1 MKHVCISLAAAL
13 ALAVPSFA
21 QSAEETPFSCEV
33 RTKFNQAGTSYSSV
47 AEAVAAVPTDGK
59 IHYVYVVGEGPAE
72 ITTPITVTAGQNI
85 SLCSEKSGI
94 TYDIP
99 ASLTAPVFTV
109 ESGARLTFTKSGKY
123 VYGEGVQGTF
133 LENYGDVSIASGTF
147 TLDAGESGVA
157 IINHGGAEDNSMKC
171 GATVTVASGT
181 AFLNDG
187 ALTLSGGTT
196 TAEAGVAVVNQGGTL
211 TLSTSKGVTG
221 SEGAIVV
228 NGGVAKFTKGSYAST
243 SAAPAVRLCA
253 AAAPIEAVFSS
264 SSSSSSVTLTAA
276 EGDALAVDG
285 AARTCEIKVNNG
297 TFAPAEGKASIRV
310 THDTEDADITLSVV
324 DGVFKAPIVSEGSA
338 PVGGFILGGS
348 FVESPDAA
356 LVADGLTFEKNADGF
371 YAPTAAAVAQ
381 IGDATYLTFKEA
393 IVAATPGATVKL
405 LRDVSIPESTPIT
418 VYGLTVD
425 LGGHTLINTATG
437 GSGIRLTLSNAE
449 GTPADFKLVGPG
461 SVVAAT
467 PLYASGSDNYA
478 RPYTVIVD
486 ESVILKS
493 TVEGNPQIELSGSAR
508 VAATDANVTR
518 LGQGGFKVKD
528 GDAEWLYG
536 NCAGAFLNTPEGGT
550 FTLCQDFSG
559 PSRLEFSID
568 PALRQSRAAG
578 IVKTA
583 TLDLAGHA
591 FTSTLDRNG
600 AELIVVD
607 SGANVT
613 IKGGTLAAIGDLAH
627 MALPDDNNG
636 NAALTLEDVTA
647 TSSSD
652 DYLIVSNGSTD
663 NINITVRDS
672 TLTATGANTV
682 AIFAPAGGDSIVTL
696 DNAII
701 KSPYGVQVCA
711 GDLFVK
717 GNTQITTTAA
727 NVAST
732 KTGDGPI
739 PDGAAISIVDRAGYG
754 DDATTGSSIGTVTI
768 EGTPT
773 LIAQG
778 EGATA
783 VAAYTWNDNTQSDWA
798 EASEHVAISGGT
810 FNRKPD
816 DALLAPDFV
825 LVENQDGTFDVVSAY
840 VASIGDMKYADFK
853 SFFTAFQA
861 IAASETP
868 TTVTLLADLTGDR
881 AVPGVVPV
889 LAGQNIV
896 FDLNGHTMETTLKEE
911 GRHHY
916 AIDNY
921 GTLTIK
927 DSSTEQTGTIRAR
940 GVENLDN
947 GKLTI
952 ESGTI
957 VSVDANGGA
966 CIWNEADVTVK
977 GGTFTTEFVGTPSD
991 EFAPGC
997 LNNSGTALVTGGTF
1011 HNVNRRTYAIIS
1023 NTGSIEITPAEGS
1036 EVTVF
1041 GAHGG
1046 LGVDGGTAVVNG
1058 GTYSSS
1064 DYYGLY
1070 VSNDGLGEDPM
1081 QAAVTVND
1089 GTFDGKT
1096 YSVWVGSDYNNP
1108 VNSTI
1113 AIKGG
1118 TFLKPLHRQSV
1129 SRHNALQVSGG
1140 TFAKPVD
1147 LSYCADGY
1155 IPKVNAETGTYGVT
1169 GGTYV
1174 AAIETAEGVAGY
1186 EALQAAFDAATE
1198 GQTVT
1203 LIADV
1208 DCSEQGV
1215 KVAKSVTFDLNGRTL
1230 SLANIG
1236 TGNLNIAAGATLT
1249 LVDSTDT
1256 EKKGTGSG
1264 KIVATHDYASGY
1276 TYGIINVSDGAAFVM
1291 ESGLID
1297 TVRETPVNNGQFG
1310 VMVSKTGTATIN
1322 GGHIRAGW
1330 YAIAGNGKDKTE
1342 PGTTIAVNGGILE
1355 STADYAIYHPQA
1367 GTLSIAGG
1375 TVAGAAGGLSI
1386 HRGTATITGGTVT
1399 SKGTGDTGDWPD
1411 GTSGQGNAA
1420 ITVGAA
1426 YGDVALDI
1434 SGEATVTAP
1443 DGTPAISVPDSA
1455 NAQDIAISGGTFSE
1469 KPDNAWFAD
1478 GYIPVKNEDGTFG
1491 VAQGSFA
1498 AEIAGEKY
1506 LTLKEAIAAVPEN
1519 GAEATTIMLL
1529 DDVTSAG
1536 SLTLTNGQKAIL
1548 NVNGKTV
1555 TFTSGKLQLLTSAS
1569 LTLTGEGALVC
1580 QSRGTGAISIY
1591 GNETSQIDL
1600 LVDSGVTVDG
1610 HYGIVLFGNGA
1621 PACRNV
1627 TVTVKG
1633 TVKTSE
1639 GGSALYVN
1647 GTVNDL
1653 EGPVPQITLAE
1664 GATVEAV
1671 SVGIYAAGYAKW
1683 DLAGTINADYAITI
1697 KSGDFTITGG
1707 SYTSTGNFVD
1717 PAEANSNGTEDT
1729 GAAISITTNPD
1740 YAQKTNVTI
1749 TGGTFTSTNGY
1760 AFYEGIAVKD
1770 GQPIA
1775 EASTAVIAIT
1785 GGTFVGNAEKGPIMI
1800 ATAKDKQV
1808 ITGGYFSAMPPTEF
1822 LADGVV
1828 SIKDATAP
1836 ENAPVALRQFAAQCG
1851 TTVYQTLR
1859 DAIIQNQRSDKY
1871 GQTITLLRNVTEP
1884 QVIQVGETLIA
1895 NATDSNVI
1903 VDLNG
1908 KTVTFEDK
1916 GAFQIT
1922 EKGSLTLTG
1931 SGKVL
1936 SKTAD
1941 GDVVRIFGSQNDVAN
1956 ECVLNVGKD
1965 VTLEG
1970 EVGIAVYKGY
1980 PDETKCLG
1988 VNVTVEG
1995 TIISHSSFAAY
2006 INGSNK
2012 TTTGNV
2018 PTFSFTGT
2026 SKIQAD
2032 TVAVYAAGYGK
2043 WIFAGNV
2050 TAGDDALSIKC
2061 GDITITGGTY
2071 MAKGEFNDPA
2081 DANGNGTEETGAAV
2095 SITTNSAYAPKTNV
2109 TITGGTFISENGY
2122 AFYEGIAKKADGTPA
2137 AEASTAVISITNGTF
2152 TGSKTNESVT
2162 ADIAITT
2169 AENKQ
2174 VVSGG
2179 TFSQAV
2185 PEAFCAPG
2193 YAPKQN
2199 ADGTYSVVG
2208 WYETG
2213 VDTNDDG
2220 VADAWTIRNEGDLAA
2235 FRDKVNSTVTF
2246 AGCTVTLTADLD
2258 LSDMGTWIPIG
2269 EGNAG
2274 GASKN
2279 GGFFAGTFE
2288 GGNHLIANLHVSET
2302 KPGEGAGL
2310 FGWVRGATI
2319 RNLRVSGSFLANV
2332 NGAAGIIGVVES
2344 NYDGNARTVI
2354 ENVHNK
2360 GDTVRG
2366 SKAGGIVGDI
2376 RRGGTVSITNCT
2388 NAAAVTASINHSDTA
2403 GVLCAGGIVGNAGGT
2418 SVTIAGCTNT
2428 GTVTATPDDEGLTKQ
2443 TPTYAGGIVGRM
2455 GTGSIAAGNGGN
2467 TGTVSATG
2475 AGTAGQG
2482 AILGGVVAGTQPV
2495 LDLALTEADAEAGRV
2510 ALFTAAE
2517 VVPEGLTV
2525 TVAPAEG
2532 AFAPAGTVLAV
2543 DDGTLYCNLLYLAN
2557 RVAGESEGET
2567 FNAAAQEA
2575 LLAAAGN
2582 TLYGTIAVTG
2592 TTAGDKA
2599 LTTAQVNEVLACFEG
2614 EGLITAS
2621 ESEGVKT
2628 LVVAYDFGITGLR
2641 VTAEGDLVVTVAAQD
2656 AQAKPLAF
2664 AEGVTFALRNGE
2676 DALET
2681 TSATVADGVTTLTV
2695 PAANLPAGNLELTIS
2710 VALAAET
2717 PVE

>member
-1 MKHVCISLAAAL
+1 MKRVCISLAAAL

-33 RTKFNQAGTSYSSV
+33 RTKFNQAGTSYSSL

-72 ITTPITVTAGQNI
+72 ITTPITVKAGQYI
-85 SLCSEKSGI
+85 SLYSEKRGI

-99 ASLTAPVFTV
+99 VSLTAPVFKV
-109 ESGARLTFTKSGKY
+109 ESGARLAFAQKGKY

-133 LENYGDVSIASGTF
+133 LENYGYVSIANGTF

-157 IINHGGAEDNSMKC
+157 IINHGGAEDNSMEC
-171 GATVTVASGT
+171 SATVSVASGT

-264 SSSSSSVTLTAA
+264 SSSSVTLTAE

-348 FVESPDAA
+348 FVALPDAE
-356 LVADGLTFEKNADGF
+356 LVADGLTFEQNADDL
-371 YAPTAAAVAQ
+371 YEPTAVAQ
-381 IGDATYLTFKEA
+381 IGDAAYLTFKKA
-393 IVAATPGATVKL
+393 IAAATPGDTVTL
-405 LRDVSIPESTPIT
+405 LRDVAIPESTPIT
-418 VYGLTVD
+418 VYDLTID
-425 LGGHTLINTATG
+425 LAGHTLTNTATG

-449 GTPADFKLVGPG
+449 GTPADFTLVGPG
-461 SVVAAT
+461 AIVADT
-467 PLYASGSDNYA
+467 PIYASGAYNYA
-478 RPYTVIVD
+478 RPYAVVVD
-486 ESVILKS
+486 EDIRLTS
-493 TVEGNPQIELSGSAR
+493 TAEGNPLIKLSGSAR
-508 VAATDANVTR
+508 IAATEANVKA
-518 LGQGGFKVKD
+518 LGKGGFKVND
-528 GDAEWLYG
+528 GSAEWLYG
-536 NCAGAFLNTPEGGT
+536 TCAGAFLNTPEGGT
-550 FTLCQDFSG
+550 FTLCQDFKGS
-559 PSRLEFSID
+559 SRLEFPID
-568 PALRQSRAAG
+568 PTLLQTRATG
-578 IVKTA
+578 IVKSA

-591 FTSTLDRNG
+591 FTSTLDG
-600 AELIVVD
+600 TSADLIVVD

-613 IKGGTLAAIGDLAH
+613 IKGGSLTAIGDLAH

-739 PDGAAISIVDRAGYG
+739 PDGAAISIVNRAGYG
-754 DDATTGSSIGTVTI
+754 DAAATGSSVGTVTI

-783 VAAYTWNDNTQSDWA
+783 VDAYTWNDNTRSDWA

-825 LVENQDGTFDVVSAY
+825 LVENQDGTFGVASAY
-840 VASIGDMKYADFK
+840 VASIGDEKYADFN

-861 IAASETP
+861 IAASETS

-881 AVPGVVPV
+881 AVPGFVPV
-889 LAGQNIV
+889 LAGRNIV
-896 FDLNGHTMETTLKEE
+896 FDLNGHTMETALQQGSSTK
-911 GRHHY
+911 HYY

-940 GVENLDN
+940 GVKNLGN

-991 EFAPGC
+991 EFGPGC

-1011 HNVNRRTYAIIS
+1011 HNVNRRIYAIIS

-1036 EVTVF
+1036 EVKVF

-1064 DYYGLY
+1064 DFYGLY
-1070 VSNDGLGEDPM
+1070 VSNDGLGADPM
-1081 QAAVTVND
+1081 QAAVTVNG

-1096 YSVWVGSDYNNP
+1096 YSVWVGSDYNDP

-1118 TFLKPLHRQSV
+1118 AFLKPLHRQDV
-1129 SRHNALQVSGG
+1129 SRPDAIQVSGG
-1140 TFAKPVD
+1140 TFSEKPD
-1147 LSYCADGY
+1147 NAWFADGF
-1155 IPKVNAETGTYGVT
+1155 IPVKNEDGTFGVIAGSFAAEINGEKYLT
-1169 GGTYV
+1169 
-1174 AAIETAEGVAGY
+1174 
-1186 EALQAAFDAATE
+1186 LQEAFDAAKA

-1208 DCSEQGV
+1208 DCSDTGV
-1215 KVAKSVTFDLNGRTL
+1215 KVGKTVTFDLNGRTL

-1264 KIVATHDYASGY
+1264 KIVATHDYADGY
-1276 TYGIINVSDGAAFVM
+1276 GYGIINVSDGATFVM

-1297 TVRETPVNNGQFG
+1297 TVREDPVNKGQFG
-1310 VMVSKTGTATIN
+1310 VMVSKTGKATIN

-1330 YAIAGNGKDKTE
+1330 YAVAGNGNDNVA
-1342 PGTTIAVNGGILE
+1342 PGTTIVVTGGILE

-1367 GTLSIAGG
+1367 GTLTIAGG

-1386 HRGTATITGGTVT
+1386 NRGSATITGGTVT
-1399 SKGTGDTGDWPD
+1399 SKGTGDTGTWPD

-1420 ITVGAA
+1420 ITVGAK
-1426 YGDVALDI
+1426 YGDVALAI
-1434 SGEATVTAP
+1434 SGDAVITAP
-1443 DGTPAISVPDSA
+1443 DGIPAISVPESA
-1455 NAQDIAISGGTFSE
+1455 NAQDISVSGGTFSE

-1478 GYIPVKNEDGTFG
+1478 GFIPVKNEDGTFG
-1491 VAQGSFA
+1491 VIEGSFA
-1498 AEIAGEKY
+1498 AEIDGVKY
-1506 LTLKEAIAAVPEN
+1506 LTLQEAIAAVPEN
-1519 GAEATTIMLL
+1519 GTDATTITLL
-1529 DDVTSAG
+1529 DNVTSTG
-1536 SLTLTNGQKAIL
+1536 SLTFTNGQKAIL
-1548 NVNGKTV
+1548 NMNGKTV
-1555 TFTSGKLQLLTSAS
+1555 TFTSGKLQLLTSTS
-1569 LTLTGEGALVC
+1569 LTLTGEGSLVC
-1580 QSRGTGAISIY
+1580 QTPSKGAISIY

-1610 HYGIVLFGNGA
+1610 HYGIALFGDA
-1621 PACRNV
+1621 STACRNV

-1664 GATVEAV
+1664 GATVEAA

-1683 DLAGTINADYAITI
+1683 DLAGTINAAYAISI
-1697 KSGDFTITGG
+1697 KSGDFNITGG
-1707 SYTSTGNFVD
+1707 SYTANGPYVEC
-1717 PAEANSNGTEDT
+1717 PVANSNGTEHV
-1729 GAAISITTNPD
+1729 GAAIGITTNGD
-1740 YAQKTNVTI
+1740 YAKPIVVNI
-1749 TGGTFTSTNGY
+1749 TGGDFISTNGY
-1760 AFYEGIAVKD
+1760 A
-1770 GQPIA
+1770 
-1775 EASTAVIAIT
+1775 
-1785 GGTFVGNAEKGPIMI
+1785 
-1800 ATAKDKQV
+1800 
-1808 ITGGYFSAMPPTEF
+1808 
-1822 LADGVV
+1822 L
-1828 SIKDATAP
+1828 
-1836 ENAPVALRQFAAQCG
+1836 
-1851 TTVYQTLR
+1851 
-1859 DAIIQNQRSDKY
+1859 
-1871 GQTITLLRNVTEP
+1871 
-1884 QVIQVGETLIA
+1884 
-1895 NATDSNVI
+1895 
-1903 VDLNG
+1903 
-1908 KTVTFEDK
+1908 
-1916 GAFQIT
+1916 
-1922 EKGSLTLTG
+1922 
-1931 SGKVL
+1931 
-1936 SKTAD
+1936 
-1941 GDVVRIFGSQNDVAN
+1941 
-1956 ECVLNVGKD
+1956 
-1965 VTLEG
+1965 
-1970 EVGIAVYKGY
+1970 
-1980 PDETKCLG
+1980 
-1988 VNVTVEG
+1988 
-1995 TIISHSSFAAY
+1995 
-2006 INGSNK
+2006 
-2012 TTTGNV
+2012 
-2018 PTFSFTGT
+2018 
-2026 SKIQAD
+2026 
-2032 TVAVYAAGYGK
+2032 
-2043 WIFAGNV
+2043 
-2050 TAGDDALSIKC
+2050 
-2061 GDITITGGTY
+2061 
-2071 MAKGEFNDPA
+2071 
-2081 DANGNGTEETGAAV
+2081 
-2095 SITTNSAYAPKTNV
+2095 
-2109 TITGGTFISENGY
+2109 
-2122 AFYEGIAKKADGTPA
+2122 YEGIAKTSDGTPA
-2137 AEASTAVISITNGTF
+2137 AEASAAVIAITGGDF
-2152 TGSKTNESVT
+2152 TGSKTNVAVT
-2162 ADIAITT
+2162 ADISITT
-2169 AENKQ
+2169 AENPR
-2174 VVSGG
+2174 VISGG
-2179 TFSQAV
+2179 TFSKPI
-2185 PEAFCAPG
+2185 PEALCALG
-2193 YAPKQN
+2193 YVPVDTPNAEGKYTVEHPLFTKVGVQM
-2199 ADGTYSVVG
+2199 ADGRYQVYDSMYAACFDTKMIAQEGVTGTIIVLEDIEFSSYFRVLAGQNVTFDLNGHTVTCTGGPGFSYAIDWVCNDDSTAKPTVTITDSSIG
-2208 WYETG
+2208 QTG
-2213 VDTNDDG
+2213 VLRSDG
-2220 VADAWTIRNEGDLAA
+2220 PHLDGLVRMVGGKLNITGGRFVQDVDNPNAQYKDNIM
-2235 FRDKVNSTVTF
+2235 V
-2246 AGCTVTLTADLD
+2246 LT
-2258 LSDMGTWIPIG
+2258 
-2269 EGNAG
+2269 
-2274 GASKN
+2274 
-2279 GGFFAGTFE
+2279 
-2288 GGNHLIANLHVSET
+2288 
-2302 KPGEGAGL
+2302 
-2310 FGWVRGATI
+2310 
-2319 RNLRVSGSFLANV
+2319 
-2332 NGAAGIIGVVES
+2332 
-2344 NYDGNARTVI
+2344 
-2354 ENVHNK
+2354 
-2360 GDTVRG
+2360 
-2366 SKAGGIVGDI
+2366 
-2376 RRGGTVSITNCT
+2376 
-2388 NAAAVTASINHSDTA
+2388 
-2403 GVLCAGGIVGNAGGT
+2403 
-2418 SVTIAGCTNT
+2418 
-2428 GTVTATPDDEGLTKQ
+2428 
-2443 TPTYAGGIVGRM
+2443 
-2455 GTGSIAAGNGGN
+2455 
-2467 TGTVSATG
+2467 
-2475 AGTAGQG
+2475 
-2482 AILGGVVAGTQPV
+2482 
-2495 LDLALTEADAEAGRV
+2495 
-2510 ALFTAAE
+2510 
-2517 VVPEGLTV
+2517 EGLTV
-2525 TVAPAEG
+2525 DPEPGRTVEFSGGTIRVESNKATSVQNFGTAIKGGLFHSSEGRPAIEVAHVTQGLVVSGGSFEGDGKAILISAPATITISGGDFTDDIVAIENAG
-2532 AFAPAGTVLAV
+2532 ATVKLSGGVFENAVFTGSGTLDVNPAINDLSMASVDTSLGKLMLAGDLDIGTNRLPNTTVEISASATVSMDAVEKELEIGKVNVFSAGDQMEAPQNLTLTVGNLLATQTLVEPTISVENDTIVLTFLAV
-2543 DDGTLYCNLLYLAN
+2543 PTELVGSEAFLAYL
-2557 RVAGESEGET
+2557 R
-2567 FNAAAQEA
+2567 QED
-2575 LLAAAGN
+2575 LGS
-2582 TLYGTIAVTG
+2582 IVSVTG
-2592 TTAGDKA
+2592 TTKGGTVA
-2599 LTTAQVNEVLACFEG
+2599 LTATELNEALSVFRLTNDLFTLG
-2614 EGLITAS
+2614 DTDG
-2621 ESEGVKT
+2621 GKT
-2628 LVVAYDFGITGLR
+2628 LAVVYDFGITGVR
-2641 VTAEGDLVVTVAAQD
+2641 VQRETGDLVVTVAAQD

-2681 TSATVADGVTTLTV
+2681 TSATVDGVTTLTV
-2695 PAANLPAGNLELTIS
+2695 PAVKLPAGVLRLSVS
-2710 VALAAET
+2710 VAPAAEVET
-2717 PVE
+2717 PAE

>member
-33 RTKFNQAGTSYSSV
+33 RTKYNQPGTPYSSL
-47 AEAVAAVPTDGK
+47 AEAVAAVPADGK
-59 IHYVYVVGEGPAE
+59 IHYVSVIGEGPAE

-85 SLCSEKSGI
+85 SLYSEKSGI

-109 ESGARLTFTKSGKY
+109 ESGARLTFTRNGTY

-133 LENYGDVSIASGTF
+133 LENYGYVSLANGTF
-147 TLDAGESGVA
+147 TLDAGDSDA
-157 IINHGGAEDNSMKC
+157 TFINHGGAEDNSMKC

-181 AFLNDG
+181 AFRNDG
-187 ALTLSGGTT
+187 VLTISSGTT
-196 TAEAGVAVVNQGGTL
+196 TAESGIAVLSNGGTL

-264 SSSSSSVTLTAA
+264 SSVTLTAA
-276 EGDALAVDG
+276 GGDAL
-285 AARTCEIKVNNG
+285 EIADSAQVCKVQINRG
-297 TFAPAEGKASIRV
+297 TFTPAEGKASIRV
-310 THDTEDADITLSVV
+310 THDTENADVTLSVV
-324 DGVFKAPIVSEGSA
+324 DGVFNAPIVSEGSA

-348 FVESPDAA
+348 FFAQPDAA
-356 LVADGLTFEKNADGF
+356 LVADGLSFEQNDDGF
-371 YAPTAAAVAQ
+371 YAPTAVAQ
-381 IGDATYLTFKEA
+381 IGEATYLTFKDA
-393 IVAATPGATVKL
+393 ISAATPGDTVKL

-437 GSGIRLTLSNAE
+437 GSGIRLTFANAE
-449 GTPADFKLVGPG
+449 GAPADFTLVGPG
-461 SVVAAT
+461 AIVADT
-467 PLYASGSDNYA
+467 PIYASGAYNYA
-478 RPYTVIVD
+478 RPYAVVVD
-486 ESVILKS
+486 EDIRLTS
-493 TVEGNPQIELSGSAR
+493 TAEGNPLIELSGSAR
-508 VAATDANVTR
+508 IAATEANVKA
-518 LGQGGFKVKD
+518 LGKGGFKVND
-528 GDAEWLYG
+528 GSAEWLYG
-536 NCAGAFLNTPEGGT
+536 TCAGAFLNVPEGGT
-550 FTLCQDFSG
+550 FTLCQDFKGS
-559 PSRLEFSID
+559 SRLEFPID
-568 PALRQSRAAG
+568 PTLLQTRATG
-578 IVKTA
+578 IVKSA

-591 FTSTLDRNG
+591 FTSTLDGNN
-600 AELIVVD
+600 ADLIVID
-607 SGANVT
+607 SGADVT
-613 IKGGTLAAIGDLAH
+613 IKGGSLTAIGDLAH
-627 MALPDDNNG
+627 MALPEDNNG

-768 EGTPT
+768 KGTPT

-778 EGATA
+778 EGASA

-798 EASEHVAISGGT
+798 EASEHVTISGGT
-810 FNRKPD
+810 FSQKPD
-816 DALLAPDFV
+816 TDLLDPDFV
-825 LVENQDGTFDVVSAY
+825 LVENQDGTFDVASAY
-840 VASIGDMKYADFK
+840 VASIGDVKYA
-853 SFFTAFQA
+853 S
-861 IAASETP
+861 
-868 TTVTLLADLTGDR
+868 
-881 AVPGVVPV
+881 
-889 LAGQNIV
+889 
-896 FDLNGHTMETTLKEE
+896 
-911 GRHHY
+911 
-916 AIDNY
+916 
-921 GTLTIK
+921 
-927 DSSTEQTGTIRAR
+927 
-940 GVENLDN
+940 
-947 GKLTI
+947 
-952 ESGTI
+952 
-957 VSVDANGGA
+957 
-966 CIWNEADVTVK
+966 
-977 GGTFTTEFVGTPSD
+977 
-991 EFAPGC
+991 
-997 LNNSGTALVTGGTF
+997 
-1011 HNVNRRTYAIIS
+1011 
-1023 NTGSIEITPAEGS
+1023 
-1036 EVTVF
+1036 
-1041 GAHGG
+1041 
-1046 LGVDGGTAVVNG
+1046 
-1058 GTYSSS
+1058 
-1064 DYYGLY
+1064 
-1070 VSNDGLGEDPM
+1070 
-1081 QAAVTVND
+1081 
-1089 GTFDGKT
+1089 
-1096 YSVWVGSDYNNP
+1096 
-1108 VNSTI
+1108 
-1113 AIKGG
+1113 
-1118 TFLKPLHRQSV
+1118 
-1129 SRHNALQVSGG
+1129 LQ
-1140 TFAKPVD
+1140 
-1147 LSYCADGY
+1147 
-1155 IPKVNAETGTYGVT
+1155 E
-1169 GGTYV
+1169 
-1174 AAIETAEGVAGY
+1174 
-1186 EALQAAFDAATE
+1186 AFDAATE

-1208 DCSEQGV
+1208 DCSGTGV
-1215 KVAKSVTFDLNGRTL
+1215 KVRKTVTFDLNGRTL

-1264 KIVATHDYASGY
+1264 KIVATHDYAAGY
-1276 TYGIINVSDGAAFVM
+1276 GYGIINVSDGAAFVM

-1297 TVRETPVNNGQFG
+1297 TVREDPVNKGQFG
-1310 VMVSKTGTATIN
+1310 VMVAGTGKATIN

-1330 YAIAGNGKDKTE
+1330 YAIAGNGNDKTD

-1386 HRGTATITGGTVT
+1386 NRGSATITGGTVT
-1399 SKGTGDTGDWPD
+1399 SKGTGDTGDWGD

-1420 ITVGAA
+1420 IIVGAK
-1426 YGDVALDI
+1426 YGDVALAI
-1434 SGEATVTAP
+1434 SGDAVITAP
-1443 DGTPAISVPDSA
+1443 DGIPAISVPESDK
-1455 NAQDIAISGGTFSE
+1455 AQAIAISGGTFSE

-1478 GYIPVKNEDGTFG
+1478 GFIPVENADGTFE
-1491 VAQGSFA
+1491 VAPGSFA

-1548 NVNGKTV
+1548 NMNGKTV

-1610 HYGIVLFGNGA
+1610 HYGIALFGNGS

-1647 GTVNDL
+1647 GTVNNT
-1653 EGPVPQITLAE
+1653 EGSVPQIILAE
-1664 GATVEAV
+1664 GAKVEAA
-1671 SVGIYAAGYAKW
+1671 SIGIYAAGYAKW
-1683 DLAGTINADYAITI
+1683 DLAGTINAGNDAISV
-1697 KSGDFTITGG
+1697 KSGTFNITGG
-1707 SYTSTGNFVD
+1707 SYTANGPYVEC
-1717 PAEANSNGTEDT
+1717 PVANSNGTEHV
-1729 GAAISITTNPD
+1729 GAAIGITTNGD
-1740 YAQKTNVTI
+1740 YAKPIVVNI
-1749 TGGTFTSTNGY
+1749 TGGDFISTNGY
-1760 AFYEGIAVKD
+1760 A
-1770 GQPIA
+1770 
-1775 EASTAVIAIT
+1775 
-1785 GGTFVGNAEKGPIMI
+1785 
-1800 ATAKDKQV
+1800 
-1808 ITGGYFSAMPPTEF
+1808 
-1822 LADGVV
+1822 L
-1828 SIKDATAP
+1828 
-1836 ENAPVALRQFAAQCG
+1836 
-1851 TTVYQTLR
+1851 
-1859 DAIIQNQRSDKY
+1859 
-1871 GQTITLLRNVTEP
+1871 
-1884 QVIQVGETLIA
+1884 
-1895 NATDSNVI
+1895 
-1903 VDLNG
+1903 
-1908 KTVTFEDK
+1908 
-1916 GAFQIT
+1916 
-1922 EKGSLTLTG
+1922 
-1931 SGKVL
+1931 
-1936 SKTAD
+1936 
-1941 GDVVRIFGSQNDVAN
+1941 
-1956 ECVLNVGKD
+1956 
-1965 VTLEG
+1965 
-1970 EVGIAVYKGY
+1970 
-1980 PDETKCLG
+1980 
-1988 VNVTVEG
+1988 
-1995 TIISHSSFAAY
+1995 
-2006 INGSNK
+2006 
-2012 TTTGNV
+2012 
-2018 PTFSFTGT
+2018 
-2026 SKIQAD
+2026 
-2032 TVAVYAAGYGK
+2032 
-2043 WIFAGNV
+2043 
-2050 TAGDDALSIKC
+2050 
-2061 GDITITGGTY
+2061 
-2071 MAKGEFNDPA
+2071 
-2081 DANGNGTEETGAAV
+2081 
-2095 SITTNSAYAPKTNV
+2095 
-2109 TITGGTFISENGY
+2109 
-2122 AFYEGIAKKADGTPA
+2122 YEGIAKTSDGTPA
-2137 AEASTAVISITNGTF
+2137 AEASAAVIAIQGGDF
-2152 TGSKTNESVT
+2152 TGNADLG
-2162 ADIAITT
+2162 ADIAVTT

-2179 TFSQAV
+2179 TFSQPVAL
-2185 PEAFCAPG
+2185 AYCAPG

-2199 ADGTYSVVG
+2199 TDGTYSVVG

-2213 VDTNDDG
+2213 VDKNNDG

-2288 GGNHLIANLHVSET
+2288 GGNYLIANLHVSET
-2302 KPGEGAGL
+2302 KLGEGAGL

-2319 RNLRVSGSFLANV
+2319 RNLRVSGSILANV

-2354 ENVHNK
+2354 ENVHNE

-2388 NAAAVTASINHSDTA
+2388 NAAAVTAFINHSDTA

-2418 SVTIAGCTNT
+2418 SVTIDDCTNK

-2455 GTGSIAAGNGGN
+2455 GTGSIAAGNGNN

-2482 AILGGVVAGTQPV
+2482 AILGGVVAGTQPF
-2495 LDLALTEADAEAGRV
+2495 LALALTEADAEAGRV

-2525 TVAPAEG
+2525 KVPPAEG
-2532 AFAPAGTVLAV
+2532 ASAPAGTVLAV
-2543 DDGTLYCNLLYLAN
+2543 DDGTLYCNLLYLDN

-2592 TTAGDKA
+2592 TTAVDKA

-2656 AQAKPLAF
+2656 AQAQPLAF
-2664 AEGVTFALRNGE
+2664 AEGVALSLHNGE
-2676 DALET
+2676 AALEA
-2681 TSATVADGVTTLTV
+2681 TSATVDGVTTLTV
-2695 PAANLPAGNLELTIS
+2695 QAANLPAGNLKLAVS
-2710 VALAAET
+2710 VAPAAEAET
-2717 PVE
+2717 PAE

>member
-33 RTKFNQAGTSYSSV
+33 RTKHNQPGTSYSSL
-47 AEAVAAVPTDGK
+47 AEAVAAVPADGK
-59 IHYVYVVGEGPAE
+59 IRYVYVIGEGPAE
-72 ITTPITVTAGQNI
+72 IKTPITVKSGQYI
-85 SLCSEKSGI
+85 SLYSEKMGI

-99 ASLTAPVFTV
+99 VSLTAPVFKV
-109 ESGARLTFTKSGKY
+109 ESGARLAFAQKGKY

-133 LENYGDVSIASGTF
+133 LENDGYVSIASGTF

-171 GATVTVASGT
+171 GATVSVASGT
-181 AFLNDG
+181 AFRNDG
-187 ALTLSGGTT
+187 VLTISSGTT
-196 TAEAGVAVVNQGGTL
+196 TAESGIAVLSNGGTL
-211 TLSTSKGVTG
+211 TLSTSKSVIG

-297 TFAPAEGKASIRV
+297 TFAPAEGKASVRV
-310 THDTEDADITLSVV
+310 THDTENADVTLSVV
-324 DGVFKAPIVSEGSA
+324 DGVFNAPIVSEGSA

-348 FVESPDAA
+348 FVALPDAE
-356 LVADGLTFEKNADGF
+356 LVADGLTFEKNADGL
-371 YAPTAAAVAQ
+371 YEPTATAVAK
-381 IGDATYLTFKEA
+381 IGDTTYLTFKEA
-393 IVAATPGATVKL
+393 IVAATPGDTVKL
-405 LRDVSIPESTPIT
+405 LRDVTIPESTPIT
-418 VYGLTVD
+418 VYGLTID
-425 LGGHTLINTATG
+425 LAGHTLTNTAAN

-449 GTPADFKLVGPG
+449 GRPADFKLVGPG

-711 GDLFVK
+711 GDLFVR

-810 FNRKPD
+810 FSQKPD
-816 DALLAPDFV
+816 GALLAPDFV
-825 LVENQDGTFDVVSAY
+825 LVENQDGTFGVASAY
-840 VASIGDMKYADFK
+840 VASIGDKKYADFK

-927 DSSTEQTGTIRAR
+927 DSSAAQTGTIRAR
-940 GVENLDN
+940 GVENLGN

-966 CIWNEADVTVK
+966 CIWNEADVTIK
-977 GGTFTTEFVGTPSD
+977 GGTFTTKFVGTPSD
-991 EFAPGC
+991 KFGPAC

-1011 HNVNRRTYAIIS
+1011 NNVNRRTYAIIS
-1023 NTGSIEITPAEGS
+1023 NTGSIEITPAEDS

-1046 LGVDGGTAVVNG
+1046 LAVDGGTAVVNG
-1058 GTYSSS
+1058 GSYSSS

-1070 VSNDGLGEDPM
+1070 VSNDGLGANPM
-1081 QAAVTVND
+1081 QAAVTVNG
-1089 GTFDGKT
+1089 GTFDGKS
-1096 YSVWVGSDYNNP
+1096 YSVWVGSDYNDP

-1118 TFLKPLHRQSV
+1118 TFRKDLNRQSV

-1155 IPKVNAETGTYGVT
+1155 IPEVNAETGTYGVT

-1208 DCSEQGV
+1208 DCSDTGV
-1215 KVAKSVTFDLNGRTL
+1215 KVGKTVTFDLNGRTL

-1236 TGNLNIAAGATLT
+1236 TGNLNIGVGATLT
-1249 LVDSTDT
+1249 LMDSAEPEPDKDHPVTD
-1256 EKKGTGSG
+1256 GTGGG
-1264 KIVATHDYASGY
+1264 KIVATHDYASDYG
-1276 TYGIINVSDGAAFVM
+1276 YGIINVSDGAAFVM

-1310 VMVSKTGTATIN
+1310 VMVAGTGKATIN

-1330 YAIAGNGKDKTE
+1330 YAIAGNGNDKTK
-1342 PGTTIAVNGGILE
+1342 PGTTIVVNGGILE

-1367 GTLSIAGG
+1367 GTLTIAGG

-1399 SKGTGDTGDWPD
+1399 SQGTGDTGTWPD

-1478 GYIPVKNEDGTFG
+1478 GFIPVEKEDGTFG

-1506 LTLKEAIAAVPEN
+1506 LTLQEAIAAVPEN
-1519 GAEATTIMLL
+1519 GTDATTITLL
-1529 DDVTSAG
+1529 DNVTSTG
-1536 SLTLTNGQKAIL
+1536 DLTLTNGQKAIL
-1548 NVNGKTV
+1548 NMNGKTV
-1555 TFTSGKLQLLTSAS
+1555 TFTSGKLRLLTSAS
-1569 LTLTGEGALVC
+1569 LTLTGKGALVC
-1580 QSRGTGAISIY
+1580 QASGTGAISIY

-1600 LVDSGVTVDG
+1600 LVDSAVTVDG
-1610 HYGIVLFGNGA
+1610 HYGIALFGDDGA

-1639 GGSALYVN
+1639 GGTALYVN

-1683 DLAGTINADYAITI
+1683 T
-1697 KSGDFTITGG
+1697 
-1707 SYTSTGNFVD
+1707 
-1717 PAEANSNGTEDT
+1717 
-1729 GAAISITTNPD
+1729 
-1740 YAQKTNVTI
+1740 
-1749 TGGTFTSTNGY
+1749 
-1760 AFYEGIAVKD
+1760 
-1770 GQPIA
+1770 
-1775 EASTAVIAIT
+1775 
-1785 GGTFVGNAEKGPIMI
+1785 
-1800 ATAKDKQV
+1800 
-1808 ITGGYFSAMPPTEF
+1808 
-1822 LADGVV
+1822 
-1828 SIKDATAP
+1828 
-1836 ENAPVALRQFAAQCG
+1836 
-1851 TTVYQTLR
+1851 
-1859 DAIIQNQRSDKY
+1859 
-1871 GQTITLLRNVTEP
+1871 
-1884 QVIQVGETLIA
+1884 
-1895 NATDSNVI
+1895 
-1903 VDLNG
+1903 
-1908 KTVTFEDK
+1908 
-1916 GAFQIT
+1916 
-1922 EKGSLTLTG
+1922 
-1931 SGKVL
+1931 
-1936 SKTAD
+1936 
-1941 GDVVRIFGSQNDVAN
+1941 
-1956 ECVLNVGKD
+1956 
-1965 VTLEG
+1965 
-1970 EVGIAVYKGY
+1970 
-1980 PDETKCLG
+1980 
-1988 VNVTVEG
+1988 
-1995 TIISHSSFAAY
+1995 
-2006 INGSNK
+2006 
-2012 TTTGNV
+2012 
-2018 PTFSFTGT
+2018 
-2026 SKIQAD
+2026 
-2032 TVAVYAAGYGK
+2032 
-2043 WIFAGNV
+2043 FAGDV

-2071 MAKGEFNDPA
+2071 MAKGEFNNPA
-2081 DANGNGTEETGAAV
+2081 DANGNGTENTGAAV

-2152 TGSKTNESVT
+2152 TGSKTNEAIT

-2279 GGFFAGTFE
+2279 GGFFVGTFE

-2302 KPGEGAGL
+2302 KLNEGAGL

-2319 RNLRVSGSFLANV
+2319 RNLRVSGSILANV

-2344 NYDGNARTVI
+2344 NYEDNARTVI
-2354 ENVHNK
+2354 ENVHNV

-2366 SKAGGIVGDI
+2366 SKVGGIVGDI
-2376 RRGGTVSITNCT
+2376 RGGGTVFITNCT
-2388 NAAAVTASINHSDTA
+2388 NAAAVTAFINHSDTA

-2455 GTGSIAAGNGGN
+2455 GTGSIAAGNGDN

-2495 LDLALTEADAEAGRV
+2495 LTLALTEADAEAGRV

-2532 AFAPAGTVLAV
+2532 ASAPAGTVLAV

-2681 TSATVADGVTTLTV
+2681 TSATVDGVTTLTV

-2710 VALAAET
+2710 VAPAAET
-2717 PVE
+2717 PAE